1 MENSFT
7 TDDFLG
13 GKIKLRQPVK
23 GYRATSDAVLLAAAA
38 DPQPGQKILDA
49 GAGTAAVG
57 LCLAARC
64 PDVTVDGIEIQ
75 PEMAGLAEEN
85 IRLNNLSHR
94 VHVALADIR
103 AKKSTGCRRDRS
115 TGSYQIRP
123 LFWKTSLLPIK
134 YATSRTEN
142 QAAL

>member
-64 PDVTVDGIEIQ
+64 RT
-75 PEMAGLAEEN
+75 L
-85 IRLNNLSHR
+85 
-94 VHVALADIR
+94 
-103 AKKSTGCRRDRS
+103 RS
-115 TGSYQIRP
+115 TELKSNLKWPDWPKKISG
-123 LFWKTSLLPIK
+123 
-134 YATSRTEN
+134 
-142 QAAL
+142 